1 MSVAEGAS
9 PQAGEAFDHTRIKTL
24 DQADV
29 RGKRVLVRA
38 DLNVPMQDGTVTDDT
53 RIRRILPTIRKLL
66 DSGGIVVLLS
76 HWGRPKGVRSS
87 ETSLK
92 PVAAKLEEIL
102 GDRPVHFFNE
112 CVGEEV
118 RRGLAAL
125 KPGDVAVL
133 ENLRYHEG
141 EKKNDPVFARR
152 LAQLGDLFVN
162 DAFSSAHRAH
172 ASIDAIT
179 HLLPSYAGQLMMA
192 EIDALERALEHPK
205 RPVMAI
211 VGGAKTSTKIQ
222 LLINLAARMDS
233 IVVAGGI
240 AGTMLFAKGLEVGRS
255 LCEPDAVPIV
265 KEIMA
270 AAERSGCEIVVPM
283 DVIVAREF
291 KPHAEHFACDVNEI
305 PKDAMILDTGPK
317 SVEALKERLQDTRT
331 VLWNGPIG
339 AFEIPPFG
347 DGTFALAREAAELTK
362 RGRLVTIAGGGD
374 TVSALNTAGV
384 AKDFTYISTAGG
396 AFLEW
401 LEGKTLPAVLALAKN
416 DAAALSDA

>member
-1 MSVAEGAS
+1 MSFGLGAS
-9 PQAGEAFDHTRIKTL
+9 PSAGEAFDYTRIKIL
-24 DQADV
+24 DQADL
-29 RGKRVLVRA
+29 RGKRVLMRA
-38 DLNVPMQDGTVTDDT
+38 ALNVPMQDGAVSDDT

-66 DSGGIVVLLS
+66 DSGAIVVLLS
-76 HWGRPKGVRSS
+76 HWGRPKGERSP

-92 PVAAKLEEIL
+92 PVAAKIEEVL

-141 EKKNDPVFARR
+141 EKKNDPAFARR

-179 HLLPSYAGQLMMA
+179 HLLPSYAGLLMMA
-192 EIDALERALEHPK
+192 EISALERALEHPK

-240 AGTMLFAKGLEVGRS
+240 ASTMLFAKGVEIGKS
-255 LCEPDAVPIV
+255 LCEAEAVPVV

-270 AAERSGCEIVVPM
+270 AAERSGCEIILPTDVV
-283 DVIVAREF
+283 VTREL
-291 KPHAEHFACDVNEI
+291 KPGADHFACDVHEI
-305 PKDAMILDTGPK
+305 PKDAMIVDTGPK
-317 SVEALKERLQDTRT
+317 SVEVLKERLRDTQT

-339 AFEIPPFG
+339 AFETEPYNQ
-347 DGTFALAREAAELTK
+347 GTFALAHEAAELTK
-362 RGRLVTIAGGGD
+362 RGKLVTIAGGGD
-374 TVSALNTAGV
+374 TVSALNAAGV

-416 DAAALSDA
+416 DVPALSDA